1 MLFSDNDR
9 YRAIIFVGIVVL
21 LTTIYC
27 PATAQKYFF
36 DNYREEQRL
45 SSSKVYALLQDAKHY
60 LWLGT
65 ETGVS
70 RFDGKRFEN
79 FTSQDGL
86 SEYGVR
92 RIYED
97 SEGFIW
103 FGHNNGGI
111 SRFNGRIFEK
121 ASFDSLILE
130 GDISSITERVKG
142 ELWFT
147 STSGGAII
155 CSLPIADI
163 RKIKGEQH
171 KGRAGLSDQV
181 LGTYRNSSGDLFC
194 MTDQGIRRFVPD
206 ENRFEIY
213 RMPHLTTYFT
223 VTSMLEDRS
232 GSIWFG
238 THNGGLYKY
247 VMSESR
253 MVYHDLVK
261 EGLKSNFVTCLVEDS
276 RGRIW
281 AGTWGGGIA
290 LYEGDELHILDS
302 RNGLIPT
309 NIQSIIE
316 DVEGNILIADQSNG
330 LTIFKGDAFII
341 FDDQDLLPDPNV
353 FAIYEDGQGEIWLGT
368 NAGIT
373 RFLPGSESSRVVHGR
388 ADQYEKLRIRF
399 FRDDAE
405 GNIWIGTEGG
415 GVRMYN
421 TRKKTFEDNPVLNR
435 EILYRLGIVRA
446 METDRDNNLWIGTDD
461 GLAYWNLTTGT
472 GDRITLMD
480 SITVT
485 NITALNCDGTGKL
498 WIGTQASDEKTGLF
512 TLDPATMRFRAIPD
526 FRNIIPTAILTD
538 IRGTVWVGT
547 AQGLIA
553 YDNNS
558 IITVVREEDGLLSN
572 TIRSL
577 ADGGD
582 GSIYIGTNL
591 GLNRFFPESREIYA
605 YTKKNGFPGIESRP
619 GAVFRSGNGDI
630 WFGTANGAVRLT
642 PSKLVIRN
650 IEPLTHIKELRDFS
664 GPREMTEGL
673 KRRYNDNDMIFD
685 YYSICF
691 TDPDVVEYRIMLAGF
706 DDEWRAVADQTRAI
720 YQKLPP
726 GKYTFMVTARNNEG
740 KWNSTPVSYSF
751 TIKPPFWKTW
761 WFIMVSAAFTL
772 MGIALFIRVRE
783 KNLIRE
789 KLLLEEKVRE
799 RTAEVVQKSAEIEEK
814 NRDITASIRYAE
826 RIQMAML
833 PPEDTFSDTFVLFLP
848 KDIVS
853 GDFYWMY
860 DNGDQQFIAA
870 ADCTGHGVPGAF
882 MSIIGHNSLSKIVRE
897 YGITRPS
904 AILDQLNVEVTRAL
918 LQRDEKAITDGMD
931 IALITCDKRNST
943 VEYAGAF
950 NPLYLVRNGELV
962 IYRGD
967 RIPIGMTRINVR
979 KSYTNQKVDAQPG
992 DMLYMFSDGY
1002 ADQFGWQDG
1011 KKFKTAN
1018 IRRLVTEIYHLPV
1031 AEQRS
1036 RLLDELSQWKGD
1048 LAQIDDILFIGTRI
1062 PGL

>member
-1 MLFSDNDR
+1 
-9 YRAIIFVGIVVL
+9 
-21 LTTIYC
+21 
-27 PATAQKYFF
+27 
-36 DNYREEQRL
+36 
-45 SSSKVYALLQDAKHY
+45 
-60 LWLGT
+60 
-65 ETGVS
+65 
-70 RFDGKRFEN
+70 
-79 FTSQDGL
+79 
-86 SEYGVR
+86 
-92 RIYED
+92 
-97 SEGFIW
+97 
-103 FGHNNGGI
+103 
-111 SRFNGRIFEK
+111 
-121 ASFDSLILE
+121 
-130 GDISSITERVKG
+130 
-142 ELWFT
+142 
-147 STSGGAII
+147 
-155 CSLPIADI
+155 
-163 RKIKGEQH
+163 
-171 KGRAGLSDQV
+171 
-181 LGTYRNSSGDLFC
+181 
-194 MTDQGIRRFVPD
+194 
-206 ENRFEIY
+206 
-213 RMPHLTTYFT
+213 
-223 VTSMLEDRS
+223 
-232 GSIWFG
+232 
-238 THNGGLYKY
+238 
-247 VMSESR
+247 
-253 MVYHDLVK
+253 
-261 EGLKSNFVTCLVEDS
+261 
-276 RGRIW
+276 
-281 AGTWGGGIA
+281 
-290 LYEGDELHILDS
+290 
-302 RNGLIPT
+302 
-309 NIQSIIE
+309 
-316 DVEGNILIADQSNG
+316 
-330 LTIFKGDAFII
+330 
-341 FDDQDLLPDPNV
+341 
-353 FAIYEDGQGEIWLGT
+353 
-368 NAGIT
+368 
-373 RFLPGSESSRVVHGR
+373 
-388 ADQYEKLRIRF
+388 QYEKLRIRF

-421 TRKKTFEDNPVLNR
+421 TKKKTFEDNPGLNR

-461 GLAYWNLTTGT
+461 GLAYWNFTTGT

-480 SITVT
+480 SVTVT

-498 WIGTQASDEKTGLF
+498 WIGAQASDEKPGLF

-526 FRNIIPTAILTD
+526 FRNIIPTAIVTD
-538 IRGTVWVGT
+538 TRGTVWVGT

-558 IITVVREEDGLLSN
+558 VISVVREEDGLLSN

-577 ADGGD
+577 VDGGD

-591 GLNRFFPESREIYA
+591 GLNRYLPESGEIYA

-650 IEPLTHIKELRDFS
+650 NEPMTHIKELRDFS
-664 GPREMTEGL
+664 GSREMVEGL
-673 KRRYNDNDMIFD
+673 RRRYNDNDMIFD
-685 YYSICF
+685 YYSICL

-706 DDEWRAVADQTRAI
+706 DDEWRAVADQTRAV

-740 KWNSTPVSYSF
+740 KWNSNPVSYSF

-761 WFIMVSAAFTL
+761 WFIMVSAAVTL
-772 MGIALFIRVRE
+772 MGIALYIRIRE
-783 KNLIRE
+783 GNLIRE
-789 KLLLEEKVRE
+789 KLLLEERVRE
-799 RTAEVVQKSAEIEEK
+799 RTAEVVQKSVEIEEK

-931 IALITCDKRNST
+931 IALITFDKKDST

-950 NPLYLVRNGELV
+950 NPLYLVRNGELF

-1002 ADQFGWQDG
+1002 ADQFGWQGG

-1036 RLLDELSQWKGD
+1036 RLMDELLQWKGD
-1048 LAQIDDILFIGTRI
+1048 LAQIDDILFIDTRI